1 MELDEL
7 KATWQALDRR
17 LQQGN
22 AIQLQLFK
30 DGRLKN
36 MRSSL
41 RPLFWGQVVQLLLFG
56 IPFLALAVLLWSSGH
71 HLPAHVIAAGIV
83 VHAYGV
89 AVIALS
95 GMMLGLILGL
105 DYSAPVLGIQKQL
118 AHLRRVYVINGMV
131 AGLPWWFLWV
141 PVLMVLTGLGG
152 GDLFARAPSVVW
164 IGMGVGIAG
173 LLATWWFHRWSR
185 SPKRP
190 RLAKTME
197 DSVTGGSLRKAQRLL
212 DEIAQFEKE

>member
-7 KATWQALDRR
+7 KVTWQALDRK
-17 LQQGN
+17 LQQSN

-30 DGRLKN
+30 DGRLKG

-41 RPLFWGQVVQLLLFG
+41 RPLFWGQVVQLLFG

-71 HLPAHVIAAGIV
+71 DLPAHVIAAGIV

-89 AVIALS
+89 AVIAFS
-95 GMMLGLILGL
+95 GMMLGLILSL

-152 GDLFARAPSVVW
+152 GDLYARAPSVVW
-164 IGMGVGIAG
+164 IGLGIGVAG

-185 SPKRP
+185 SPQRP
-190 RLAKTME
+190 RLAKAME
-197 DSVTGGSLRKAQRLL
+197 DSVTGGSLRKAQAILR
-212 DEIAQFEKE
+212 EIAQFEAE

>member
-7 KATWQALDRR
+7 KVTWQALDRK
-17 LQQGN
+17 LQQSN

-30 DGRLKN
+30 DGRLKG

-41 RPLFWGQVVQLLLFG
+41 RPLFWGQVVQLLFG

-71 HLPAHVIAAGIV
+71 DLPAHVIAAGIV

-89 AVIALS
+89 AVIAFS

-152 GDLFARAPSVVW
+152 GDLYAMAPSVVW
-164 IGMGVGIAG
+164 IGLGIGAAG

-185 SPKRP
+185 SPQRP
-190 RLAKTME
+190 RLAKAME
-197 DSVTGGSLRKAQRLL
+197 DSVTGGSLRKAQAILR
-212 DEIAQFEKE
+212 EIAQFEAE

>member
-7 KATWQALDRR
+7 KVTWQALDRK
-17 LQQGN
+17 LQQSN

-30 DGRLKN
+30 DGRLKG

-41 RPLFWGQVVQLLLFG
+41 RPLFWGQVVQLLFG

-71 HLPAHVIAAGIV
+71 DLPAHVIAAGIV

-89 AVIALS
+89 AVIAFS

-152 GDLFARAPSVVW
+152 GDLYAMAPSVVW
-164 IGMGVGIAG
+164 IGLGIGAAG

-185 SPKRP
+185 SPQRP
-190 RLAKTME
+190 RLAKAME
-197 DSVTGGSLRKAQRLL
+197 DSVTGGSLRKVQAILR
-212 DEIAQFEKE
+212 EIAQFEAE

>member
-7 KATWQALDRR
+7 KVTWQALDRK
-17 LQQGN
+17 LQQSN

-30 DGRLKN
+30 DGRLKG

-41 RPLFWGQVVQLLLFG
+41 RPLFWGQVVQLLFG

-71 HLPAHVIAAGIV
+71 DLPAHVIAAGIV

-89 AVIALS
+89 AVIAFS
-95 GMMLGLILGL
+95 GMMLGLILSL

-152 GDLFARAPSVVW
+152 GDLYARAPSVVW
-164 IGMGVGIAG
+164 IGLGIGAAG

-185 SPKRP
+185 SPQRP
-190 RLAKTME
+190 RLAKAME
-197 DSVTGGSLRKAQRLL
+197 DSVTGGSLRKAQAILR
-212 DEIAQFEKE
+212 EIAQFEAE

>member
-7 KATWQALDRR
+7 KVTWQALDRK
-17 LQQGN
+17 LQQSN

-30 DGRLKN
+30 DGRLKG

-41 RPLFWGQVVQLLLFG
+41 RPLFWGQVVQLLFG

-71 HLPAHVIAAGIV
+71 DLPAHVIAAGIV

-89 AVIALS
+89 AVIAFS

-152 GDLFARAPSVVW
+152 GDLYARAPSVVW
-164 IGMGVGIAG
+164 IGLGIGAAG

-185 SPKRP
+185 SPQRP
-190 RLAKTME
+190 RLAKAME
-197 DSVTGGSLRKAQRLL
+197 DSVTGGSLRKAQAILR
-212 DEIAQFEKE
+212 EIAQFEAE